1 MGEIK
6 FGTDGWRA
14 VMCDTFTF
22 SNVRL
27 VAQAIADY
35 LRAHYPAESAEK
47 GVLVGYDSRFLA
59 ERFAD
64 EAARVLAAN
73 GIRTL
78 VTAVDAPTP
87 VVAHAVVVRQA
98 AGALMF
104 TASHNPPEYNGLKF
118 IPDYGGP
125 AAPEITREIEERLDG
140 VLARGQMRQLS
151 AEEARASTLI
161 ESIDPRPDYLHHLS
175 SLVDFGLIRNAGLRV
190 IYDPMYGTG
199 RHYLGRILTE
209 AGCQVR
215 VIHGQRDPLFGG
227 LNPEPT
233 EEQLA
238 ELTGLVKGGEADL
251 GLATDGDADR
261 FGVIDSQGRYIT
273 PNQVISLLLAHLA
286 GKGERGGVARTV
298 ATTHLIDR
306 LAVKYGLAA
315 YETPVGFKHICQLM
329 REKPIL
335 IGGEESGGLSI
346 GRHIPEKD
354 GILACLLVAE
364 LRAAAKK
371 PLAQILDELMREV
384 GPSFSRRI
392 DIHLPE
398 ERKRAVIE
406 NLKINP
412 PEEVGDQ
419 AVTGVNTIDG
429 VKVTLKDGSWFLAR
443 PSGTEPLLRI
453 YVEAGSEGLLQK
465 RIAEV
470 RALVEA

>member
-22 SNVRL
+22 TNVRL
-27 VAQAIADY
+27 VVQAIAGY
-35 LRAHYPAESAEK
+35 LRAHYPAEK

-73 GIRTL
+73 GIRAL
-78 VTAVDAPTP
+78 VTAEDAPTP
-87 VVAHAVVVRQA
+87 VVAHAVTVRKA

-125 AAPEITREIEERLDG
+125 AAPEITREIEERLEE
-140 VLARGQMRQLS
+140 VLSRGQVHQLS
-151 AEEARASTLI
+151 REEANDRGLI
-161 ESIDPRPDYLHHLS
+161 EKIDPRPDYLRHLS
-175 SLVDFGLIRNAGLRV
+175 GLVDFGLIRNAGLRV

-199 RHYLGRILTE
+199 RHYLGQILAD

-238 ELTGLVKGGEADL
+238 ELIGLVKGGEADL

-286 GKGERGGVARTV
+286 NKGEKGGVVRTV

-306 LAVKYGLAA
+306 LAAKYGLAA
-315 YETPVGFKHICQLM
+315 YETPVGFKHVCQLM

-335 IGGEESGGLSI
+335 IGGEESGGLSV

-371 PLAQILDELMREV
+371 PLTQILGELMREV
-384 GPSFSRRI
+384 GASFSRRI
-392 DIHLPE
+392 DVHLPE
-398 ERKRAVIE
+398 ERKRAVIDK
-406 NLKINP
+406 LKANP
-412 PEEVGDQ
+412 PRELGGQ
-419 AVTGVNTIDG
+419 AVTGVSAIDG
-429 VKVTLKDGSWFLAR
+429 VKVSLEDGSWFLAR

-453 YVEAGSEGLLQK
+453 YVEAGNEDLLQR

-470 RALVEA
+470 RALAEA